1 MTLVTGGPMS
11 ETLSASPLRASPAI
25 ACIGFH
31 WLRST
36 AVRCSKHT
44 VFSLTR
50 IDKAT
55 PGQVTS
61 FAPVA
66 AEPRVS
72 RTSLSAGSFGL
83 ATCGLAA
90 TAVRKLAETK
100 YPPHEAHQRT
110 AALIGIVSQRSG
122 AATVFIR
129 SAAVQARK

>member
-1 MTLVTGGPMS
+1 MS
-11 ETLSASPLRASPAI
+11 ETLVPSPLRASPAI
-25 ACIGFH
+25 ACIRIH

-61 FAPVA
+61 FARVA

-72 RTSLSAGSFGL
+72 RTGLSAGSFGL
-83 ATCGLAA
+83 GTLWSVALPQSENSQTRNTLH
-90 TAVRKLAETK
+90 TL
-100 YPPHEAHQRT
+100 RT
-110 AALIGIVSQRSG
+110 N
-122 AATVFIR
+122 
-129 SAAVQARK
+129 ARRH